1 MEHKMTLVEE
11 AKVDYFLGAYRELN
25 NSLDLIEA
33 DLKMLWEEK
42 QKLLAKFN
50 EVREQDT
57 EFKTSLEEK
66 HGQGDINPGA
76 YTFVTN
82 E

>member
-1 MEHKMTLVEE
+1 MTLVEQ
-11 AKVDYFLGAYRELN
+11 AKVDYFLNSYRELN
-25 NSLDLIEA
+25 NSLDLIES

-42 QKLLAKFN
+42 QKLLAKFAK
-50 EVREQDT
+50 VREQDT

-66 HGQGDINPGA
+66 HGQGEIQPGS
-76 YTFVTN
+76 YTYVST

>member
-11 AKVDYFLGAYRELN
+11 AKVDYFLAAYRELN
-25 NSLDLIEA
+25 NSLDLIES
-33 DLKMLWEEK
+33 DLKMLSEEK

-50 EVREQDT
+50 EVREQDS
-57 EFKTSLEEK
+57 EFKAALEEK
-66 HGQGDINPGA
+66 HGQGEIQPGS
-76 YTFVTN
+76 YTFIST